1 MDNTQDKS
9 KKREVTYINYNIR
22 NPKVRIIDEVTKQ
35 QRVMDTNA
43 AISLAQ
49 SKGLDL
55 VEIAFDKS
63 SRMPICKIIDYGKFK
78 YMQSKK
84 QKDAK
89 KQARE
94 NAIEL
99 KTVQFSIATDEN
111 DKARLVKQAKEFLSE
126 GDAVKI
132 AIRFRNK
139 RESQNMEYAKQ
150 VLKSIVVEF
159 EGLAVLDQAPSVAG
173 RLFSCTLKP
182 LKKGK

>member
-1 MDNTQDKS
+1 MDNTQDKN
-9 KKREVTYINYNIR
+9 KKRDITYINYNIR
-22 NPKVRIIDEVTKQ
+22 NPKVRIVDDETKQ
-35 QRVMDTNA
+35 QKVMDTQA
-43 AISLAQ
+43 AIALAQ
-49 SKGLDL
+49 GKGLDL
-55 VEIAFDKS
+55 VEIAFDKAQ
-63 SRMPICKIIDYGKFK
+63 RMPICKIIDYGKFK
-78 YMQSKK
+78 YLQSKK

-111 DKARLVKQAKEFLSE
+111 DRARLVKQAKDFLTE

-132 AIRFRNK
+132 AIRFRSK
-139 RESQNMEYAKQ
+139 RESQNIEFAKQ

-159 EGLAVLDQAPSVAG
+159 EGLAVLDQAPAVAG
-173 RLFSCTLKP
+173 KLFACILKP